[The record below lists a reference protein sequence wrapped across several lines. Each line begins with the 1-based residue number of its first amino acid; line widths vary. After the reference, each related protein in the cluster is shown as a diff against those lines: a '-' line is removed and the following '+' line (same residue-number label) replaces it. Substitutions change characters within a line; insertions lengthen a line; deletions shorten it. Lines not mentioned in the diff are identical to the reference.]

1 MATLK
6 ELPRLPV
13 TLASLDAFALVL
25 HLLSRPKEEVD
36 AHWIDAGE
44 APELRAA
51 LEWCAARGL
60 VLLLR
65 PGWLTVGGDAGIGAH
80 RRAVGMSFVVELT
93 DRGRALANLLPVVR

>member
-1 MATLK
+1 MASLT
-6 ELPRLPV
+6 ELPGLPV

-60 VLLLR
+60 VVLSR
-65 PGWLTVGGDAGIGAH
+65 PGWLTVGGDSRIGAQ
-80 RRAVGMSFVVELT
+80 RPALGMSFVVELT

>member
-1 MATLK
+1 MASKK

-25 HLLSRPKEEVD
+25 HLLSRPKAEVD
-36 AHWIDAGE
+36 AYWIDAGE

-60 VLLLR
+60 VVLSD
-65 PGWLTVGGDAGIGAH
+65 PGWSTLSGAGVAKH
-80 RRAVGMSFVVELT
+80 FPAVGISFEVQLT